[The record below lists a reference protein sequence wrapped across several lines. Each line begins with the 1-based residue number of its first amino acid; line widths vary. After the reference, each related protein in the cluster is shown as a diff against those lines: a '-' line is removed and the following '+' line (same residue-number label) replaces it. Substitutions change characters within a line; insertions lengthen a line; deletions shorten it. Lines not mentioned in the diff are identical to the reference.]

1 MESTMKNETPLQPST
16 SYSYDNKFMP
26 SVCSTNKEM
35 QAPTHSQKSEGDE
48 NTTPTRPHCRV
59 SRGYYSL
66 ANANIFYRSFLTN
79 LWLPFTWSPKRIL
92 KQFFIELL
100 LWNSNRN
107 PLLKKNDSEANILI
121 ICNREDKVL
130 KFDTLFPAAK
140 VSEKDHAAHAD
151 RLTGSLTR
159 LKSLI
164 TARFLEQSVHWLVPR
179 NPFFQRDI

>member
-1 MESTMKNETPLQPST
+1 MIS
-16 SYSYDNKFMP
+16 
-26 SVCSTNKEM
+26 KENS
-35 QAPTHSQKSEGDE
+35 QAIFH
-48 NTTPTRPHCRV
+48 RA
-59 SRGYYSL
+59 L
-66 ANANIFYRSFLTN
+66 ALEFK
-79 LWLPFTWSPKRIL
+79 PEPVVK
-92 KQFFIELL
+92 
-100 LWNSNRN
+100 
-107 PLLKKNDSEANILI
+107 KKNDSEANILI